1 MEIVESEG
9 DVLVFDRVDGSERL
23 RCTFNFSDRPATY
36 GVAVG
41 KVAFST
47 GNLDD
52 GKVGPYSAVIEEI
65 A

>member
-9 DVLVFDRVDGSERL
+9 GVLVFDRVAGSERL

-36 GVAVG
+36 EAVPG
-41 KVAFST
+41 KVVFST

>member
-1 MEIVESEG
+1 MEIVESKG

-23 RCTFNFSDRPATY
+23 RCTFNFSDRPATH
-36 GVAVG
+36 GVAAG
-41 KVAFST
+41 KVVFST